1 MVGSS
6 GLVGW
11 PDEVGL
17 VEPSGT
23 VVVSSGLVGWPDGVG
38 LVEPSGTVVGSSGL
52 VGPVGVG
59 LVVEGPDGS
68 LGVVWELLPS
78 LFMQWQQSSLPA
90 TEELQIPLIEV
101 TLVSNCVES
110 ESKFSS

>member
-1 MVGSS
+1 VVASS
-6 GLVGW
+6 GLADPVG
-11 PDEVGL
+11 VGL

-23 VVVSSGLVGWPDGVG
+23 VVDSSGLVDPVGVG
-38 LVEPSGTVVGSSGL
+38 LVEPSGTVVGSSGF
-52 VGPVGVG
+52 VDPVGVG
-59 LVVEGPDGS
+59 LVVKGPDGS

-78 LFMQWQQSSLPA
+78 LFMQWQQSSLPT

>member
-1 MVGSS
+1 VVDSS
-6 GLVGW
+6 GLVG
-11 PDEVGL
+11 
-17 VEPSGT
+17 S
-23 VVVSSGLVGWPDGVG
+23 DGVG

-52 VGPVGVG
+52 VGWPDGVGLVEPSGPVVVSSGLVGSDGVG
-59 LVVEGPDGS
+59 LVVKGPDGP